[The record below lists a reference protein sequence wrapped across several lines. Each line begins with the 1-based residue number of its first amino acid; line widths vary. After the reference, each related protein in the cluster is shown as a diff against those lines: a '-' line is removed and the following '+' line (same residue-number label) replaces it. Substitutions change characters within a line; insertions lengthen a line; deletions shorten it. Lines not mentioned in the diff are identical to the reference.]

1 MKVRFRP
8 GTTISRDLPVIDAS
22 SAQRRVPRR
31 LPSITGDYRGVPV
44 LTVPEFGPKLLRD
57 LASELPPL
65 ELLPNR
71 AVALSCCLR
80 SAPVDASRYISR
92 PRTGR
97 GNFGVR
103 ETSGIRRCPHAGRG
117 DDCRRVSAGGRI
129 GRVARLGR
137 RCILALTSHMTSE
150 WYALSFRI
158 RRVSF
163 SAQELRTVREAG
175 NPTLRIVGPRDAGEL
190 RQSRWHAG
198 CLLRVTTRGGDTRQ
212 VRSE

>member
-1 MKVRFRP
+1 MNPAVPKSPRALAHESSIP
-8 GTTISRDLPVIDAS
+8 SRHHHFPRS
-22 SAQRRVPRR
+22 SRNRR
-31 LPSITGDYRGVPV
+31 LFCAAAGAPSVTEHYRGVPV

-175 NPTLRIVGPRDAGEL
+175 NPTLRIVGPEA
-190 RQSRWHAG
+190 
-198 CLLRVTTRGGDTRQ
+198 RVSSGKVGGMG
-212 VRSE
+212 VAF